1 MVLTVLSVIL
11 LIVASTLLGA
21 STAVLCC
28 SYKSSTKEN
37 SPTPGEMEEIA
48 DRDAFV
54 KSYAELLVYEANKI
68 EDDFIRR
75 ICEKADQILAGKEGV
90 HKPDD
95 SGECCDTT
103 ND

>member
-1 MVLTVLSVIL
+1 MALIALSVIL
-11 LIVASTLLGA
+11 LIVSSTA
-21 STAVLCC
+21 AVLCC
-28 SYKSSTKEN
+28 SYPSSTKEN
-37 SPTPGEMEEIA
+37 SPTPGEMEEIV

-68 EDDFIRR
+68 EEDFIRR
-75 ICEKADQILAGKEGV
+75 ICEKADQILAEKEGV